1 MAFEEVKD
9 NITELKENTKQYI
22 DSSINYYSLLG
33 FKITTKAAILLFKNI
48 IFSLFLLLSLF
59 LLSFAAAFAF
69 GQYYQ
74 SYAIGFVIVG
84 GVYLII
90 GIVFWF
96 VGTKLLEKPL
106 IKVMSDIFFK
116 D

>member
-9 NITELKENTKQYI
+9 NIAELKENTKQYI

-33 FKITTKAAILLFKNI
+33 FKITTKATILIFKSI

-69 GQYYQ
+69 GQYYHN
-74 SYAIGFVIVG
+74 YALGFVIVG
-84 GVYLII
+84 VIYLVVGV
-90 GIVFWF
+90 VFWF
-96 VGTKLLEKPL
+96 VGSKLLEKPL